1 MYRLGF
7 IWLGWCATDKKID
20 AQAHQSIRVQ
30 RKPIAFYSTRN
41 GVNGSIMASIVPFS
55 VRTKTHIADID
66 NMLYI
71 EASNSIYQL
80 HSFKLSMICAAIDLF
95 EPN

>member
-1 MYRLGF
+1 
-7 IWLGWCATDKKID
+7 
-20 AQAHQSIRVQ
+20 
-30 RKPIAFYSTRN
+30 
-41 GVNGSIMASIVPFS
+41 MASIVPFS

-66 NMLYI
+66 NMLYV